1 MKPVK
6 TTRREELTR
15 RQVLIQI
22 EIAANQIIIHAA
34 AEMQSLSI
42 DLEEKTEIFQHS

>member
-6 TTRREELTR
+6 TTRREELT